1 MAKYTGPKCKL
12 CRREGGKLYL
22 KGERCYSDKCAFER
36 RPYAPGE
43 QGDSRRK
50 QSEYGQQLREKQK
63 VRRIYGIMEKQFSN
77 YFSRAAQ
84 QRGVTG
90 ENFLKLLESR
100 LDNTVFRMGFA
111 TSRAQARQF
120 VLHGH
125 IYVEGRKVN
134 IPSYQVSEGETIS
147 IKDSSRK
154 KNFIKD
160 VLEVNE
166 EKTPPEWLSVDFDKA
181 EGTVVSLPERDDI
194 DQHINEQL
202 IVEYY
207 SL

>member
-1 MAKYTGPKCKL
+1 MARYTEAKCKH
-12 CRREGGKLYL
+12 CRREGLKLYL

-43 QGDSRRK
+43 QGQGRRK
-50 QSEYGQQLREKQK
+50 QSEYGNQLREKQK
-63 VRRIYGIMEKQFSN
+63 VRRMYGMMEDQFGRT
-77 YFSRAAQ
+77 FSIAA
-84 QRGVTG
+84 RKKGVTG
-90 ENFLKLLESR
+90 DNFLQLLETR

-111 TSRAQARQF
+111 TSRNQARQL

-125 IYVEGRKVN
+125 VYVNGSRVN
-134 IPSYQVSEGETIS
+134 IPSYKIKEGDTIS
-147 IKDSSRK
+147 IKDASRK

-160 VLEVNE
+160 VLETNSDY
-166 EKTPPEWLSVDFDKA
+166 TAPDWLSINMEKA
-181 EGTVVSLPERDDI
+181 EGTVVRLPERDDI
-194 DQHINEQL
+194 DQPINEQL

>member
-12 CRREGGKLYL
+12 CRREGAKLYL
-22 KGERCYSDKCAFER
+22 KGERCYTDKCAFER

-43 QGDSRRK
+43 QGESRRK

-63 VRRIYGIMEKQFSN
+63 VRRMYGIMENQFRN
-77 YFSRAAQ
+77 YFSKAAR

-125 IYVEGRKVN
+125 ILVDGRKVN
-134 IPSYQVSEGETIS
+134 VPSYQVSEGDTIS
-147 IKDSSRK
+147 VKDASRK

-160 VLEVNE
+160 VLEINAE
-166 EKTPPEWLSVDFDKA
+166 QTPPEWLSVNMEKA

-194 DQHINEQL
+194 DQPINEQL